1 MSAIGEKLAAQQRA
15 TAARAL
21 AAMERAHLAERW
33 ERQREAERAWAYF
46 RAGQPVPDEMP
57 ALTRARAILSA
68 KALAAVARCWAA
80 SFSPMA
86 LTLRPPGG
94 GYRERRGGRRT

>member
-68 KALAAVARCWAA
+68 KDPWDTIPIAKADLAELVAIAEK
-80 SFSPMA
+80 SK
-86 LTLRPPGG
+86 
-94 GYRERRGGRRT
+94 